1 MIRVE
6 FSYGGHQF
14 VKENTVTRKNRK
26 GLYDLYR
33 CSCCGLEG
41 KSYLLGTIDVYEKDK
56 NKLNCCINRLD
67 KKYIQITLCTACGPQ
82 FKNLLPASKHT
93 IISPPEGYDR
103 KRGEWV
109 MGVGEPVLVLF
120 GEFIYI

>member
-6 FSYGGHQF
+6 ISHGGHQF
-14 VKENTVTRKNRK
+14 VKENLITLKNSK
-26 GLYDLYR
+26 GLYDVYR
-33 CSCCGLEG
+33 CSCCGLEV
-41 KSYLLGTIDVYEKDK
+41 KSYLLGTIDVYDKDK
-56 NKLNCCINRLD
+56 NKLNCCI
-67 KKYIQITLCTACGPQ
+67 GPQ

>member
-33 CSCCGLEG
+33 CSCCGLEV

-56 NKLNCCINRLD
+56 NKLKTVVSIGWTR
-67 KKYIQITLCTACGPQ
+67 
-82 FKNLLPASKHT
+82 S
-93 IISPPEGYDR
+93 
-103 KRGEWV
+103 
-109 MGVGEPVLVLF
+109 
-120 GEFIYI
+120 IYR

>member
-6 FSYGGHQF
+6 ISHGGHQF
-14 VKENTVTRKNRK
+14 VKENLITLKNSK
-26 GLYDLYR
+26 GLYDVYR
-33 CSCCGLEG
+33 CSCCGLEV
-41 KSYLLGTIDVYEKDK
+41 KSYSIGTIDVYEKDK
-56 NKLNCCINRLD
+56 NKLSSCIGRQN
-67 KKYIQITLCTACGPQ
+67 KKQIQIICCTANGPQ

>member
-6 FSYGGHQF
+6 ISHGGHQF
-14 VKENTVTRKNRK
+14 VKENLITLKNSK
-26 GLYDLYR
+26 GLYDVYR
-33 CSCCGLEG
+33 YSCCGLEV

-56 NKLNCCINRLD
+56 NKLNCCIGRQD
-67 KKYIQITLCTACGPQ
+67 KKQIQITRCTASGPQ